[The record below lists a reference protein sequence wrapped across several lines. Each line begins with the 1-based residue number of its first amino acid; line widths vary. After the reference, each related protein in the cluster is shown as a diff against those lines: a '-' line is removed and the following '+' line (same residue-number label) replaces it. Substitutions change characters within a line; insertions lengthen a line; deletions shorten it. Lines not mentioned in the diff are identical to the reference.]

1 MKFKNQQSTPQYIH
15 VSIPEILLGH
25 INIDNTWQSF
35 DQEWS
40 YRIEPPYA
48 SHPFQR
54 DVYVMKSKKIKEEEK
69 LMRDNY
75 LTKENKNLET
85 IESAKVI
92 IKKILDL
99 SKNLPI
105 ENWLNDTGHRSIIES
120 MVDKNK
126 VKILEIT

>member
-1 MKFKNQQSTPQYIH
+1 MQFKNQQPTPQYIH
-15 VSIPEILLGH
+15 ISIPEILLGH

-54 DVYVMKSKKIKEEEK
+54 DVYVMKSKKIKEEK

-75 LTKENKNLET
+75 LTKENKNLEA

-120 MVDKNK
+120 MIDKNK